1 MHYRVYICQQEW
13 KLPPTLSWNTRGK
26 FSEAVPITT
35 TFWVLLHEYVRIQ
48 LTCSFINKPMF
59 TPFANTIS
67 IDTKKFYVFQESANI
82 CPFGTVLNSCKCES
96 ES

>member
-13 KLPPTLSWNTRGK
+13 KLPHTLNWNTRGK

-48 LTCSFINKPMF
+48 LTSVDLLTSQCSLSLQTRFP
-59 TPFANTIS
+59 
-67 IDTKKFYVFQESANI
+67 
-82 CPFGTVLNSCKCES
+82 
-96 ES
+96 